1 MQRFKDNY
9 KALRMSDE
17 NSISISPSSTKI
29 ASRNVNFPPE
39 TTIDG
44 MSVLSFSR
52 RGSRLFQR
60 ARSMSAWSTSSRN
73 SNRFDER

>member
-1 MQRFKDNY
+1 MQRFKVNY
-9 KALRMSDE
+9 NVLQMSDE
-17 NSISISPSSTKI
+17 NSIPSVKISTQ
-29 ASRNVNFPPE
+29 NVNFPPQ

-44 MSVLSFSR
+44 MPVSFSR

>member
-9 KALRMSDE
+9 EALRMSDE
-17 NSISISPSSTKI
+17 NSISILPSNTKI
-29 ASRNVNFPPE
+29 ASRNVNFPPKA
-39 TTIDG
+39 TIDG
-44 MSVLSFSR
+44 MSVSFSR
-52 RGSRLFQR
+52 RSSKLFQR

>member
-1 MQRFKDNY
+1 MQRFKVNY
-9 KALRMSDE
+9 KALGMSDE
-17 NSISISPSSTKI
+17 NSITISPSNIKI
-29 ASRNVNFPPE
+29 ASRNVNFPPQ

-44 MSVLSFSR
+44 MSVSFSR
-52 RGSRLFQR
+52 RGSLLQR